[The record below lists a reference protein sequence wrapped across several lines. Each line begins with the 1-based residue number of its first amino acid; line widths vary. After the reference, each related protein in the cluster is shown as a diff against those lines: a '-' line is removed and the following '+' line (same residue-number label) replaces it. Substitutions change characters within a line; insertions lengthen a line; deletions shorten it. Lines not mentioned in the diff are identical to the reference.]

1 METALPIRRFGGR
14 TACRPPHANRP
25 SGRPATRAAWKTA
38 RPARSPQATR
48 ANPMITRGT
57 VADATGI
64 HDHPTPTRTVVAR
77 HTRLGDPAGRRR
89 PELERLERTA
99 AEIDGLAIETAH
111 ASGRGDGGLG
121 TVTDEI
127 AGA

>member
-77 HTRLGDPAGRRR
+77 PTRVGDPDGRRR
-89 PELERLERTA
+89 PVDRSAPAPDRGVWTA
-99 AEIDGLAIETAH
+99 TDGEKRGGI
-111 ASGRGDGGLG
+111 SGRGS
-121 TVTDEI
+121 
-127 AGA
+127 ARGAVA